1 MKKARIVERIRQDG
15 SRKYA
20 LQSRFLFWW
29 MDIDEFD
36 SLSNARS
43 RLCFHDGT
51 RIKER
56 VVSDDASRE
65 PDPEVQAVVEKLHKM
80 FKDRLSSGG
89 IDDMGPYVSHEFE
102 EDLPAVVNEAG
113 GKVYIV
119 RSPVHGRKVLVVD
132 GDFAEKALAL
142 GSLP

>member
-1 MKKARIVERIRQDG
+1 MKMARIVERIRQDG

-20 LQSRFLFWW
+20 LQGRFLFWW

-36 SLSNARS
+36 SLSKARS

-56 VVSDDASRE
+56 VVSDDAGRE

-89 IDDMGPYVSHEFE
+89 IDDMEPYVSHEFE
-102 EDLPAVVNEAG
+102 EDLPAVVNEAA
-113 GKVYIV
+113 GKVYVV